1 MKNNSKPLLKI
12 KQLTT
17 NHGIYQH
24 AKLNLPDP
32 KFGYALEDQARAL
45 IVAYEFKD
53 KNLEEIYLNYIIRS
67 RRPDGLLYQYYYED
81 RGFEENNSPGGT
93 TSEQEA
99 YGITV
104 WSLLTTDNFKKNGLM
119 EIVERLKD
127 NAYFWTS
134 PRAMAAAL
142 LGLVHLPNQDS
153 LEKELTEKLH
163 NLFNSTAQE
172 NWNWFENYLVY
183 ANAIIPWALW
193 EVGLKRKCAKSLE
206 IATKSTLFLIET
218 CQIDGIPAP
227 IGNNGWFKKGGEKP
241 IYDQQ
246 PVDAAYMV
254 CLLEKAY
261 YATQNQLYLT
271 WAKKWWNWFWG
282 GNIQKKSLI
291 DENLACYDALTPGGV
306 NLNQGAESN
315 ICFLLAYLVAKR
327 LKIVK

>member
-45 IVAYEFKD
+45 IVVYEFKD

-67 RRPDGLLYQYYYED
+67 KRPDGLLYHYYYED
-81 RGFEENNSPGGT
+81 SGFEENNSPGGT

-99 YGITV
+99 YGITI
-104 WSLLTTDNFKKNGLM
+104 WALISTDNLKNRELK
-119 EIVERLKD
+119 EILEKLKND
-127 NAYFWTS
+127 ALFWTS

-193 EVGLKRKCAKSLE
+193 ETGLKRKCAKSLE

-227 IGNNGWFKKGGEKP
+227 IGSNGWFKKGGEKP

-254 CLLEKAY
+254 CLLKKAY
-261 YATQNQLYLT
+261 HATQNQLYLT

-315 ICFLLAYLVAKR
+315 ICFLLAYLVAKD
-327 LKIVK
+327 

>member
-1 MKNNSKPLLKI
+1 MKNNSKLLLKI

-17 NHGIYQH
+17 KHGIYQH

-45 IVAYEFKD
+45 IVAHEFKD
-53 KNLEEIYLNYIIRS
+53 KNLEEIYLNSILRAK
-67 RRPDGLLYQYYYED
+67 RPDGLLYHYYYED
-81 RGFEENNSPGGT
+81 RGFEENNPPGET

-99 YGITV
+99 YGITI
-104 WSLLTTDNFKKNGLM
+104 WALISTGNSKNKKVK
-119 EIVERLKD
+119 EILEKLEND
-127 NAYFWTS
+127 ALSWTS
-134 PRAMAAAL
+134 PRAIAASL
-142 LGLVHLPNQDS
+142 LGLTN
-153 LEKELTEKLH
+153 LELAKKLH
-163 NLFNSTAQE
+163 CFFNSTAQE
-172 NWNWFENYLVY
+172 DWNWFENYLVY

-193 EVGLKRKCAKSLE
+193 EVASKRKCSKSLE
-206 IATKSTLFLIET
+206 IAEKSTLFLIET
-218 CQIDGIPAP
+218 CQIDGLPAP
-227 IGNNGWFKKGGEKP
+227 IGSNGWFKKGGEKP

-261 YATQNQLYLT
+261 SATKNQLYLT

-282 GNIQKKSLI
+282 KNIQKKSLI

-315 ICFLLAYLVAKR
+315 ICFLLAYLSAKR
-327 LKIVK
+327 LKFI